1 MLVVRWDIGC
11 NGLWVRWG
19 CGSRLGEIEEKEE
32 GEEKREKGGV
42 GGDEARCTTPES
54 CSLAVW
60 AEGRVNG
67 KFSTTCIRRCE
78 ELRLSGQS
86 KDFVISTSSYL

>member
-1 MLVVRWDIGC
+1 MGACVGGVALDYSKSKVKR
-11 NGLWVRWG
+11 
-19 CGSRLGEIEEKEE
+19 EE
-32 GEEKREKGGV
+32 GRKGRRGGV
-42 GGDEARCTTPES
+42 GADEAPSTTPES

-86 KDFVISTSSYL
+86 RATT